1 MSENKKTIKI
11 LIVATGGTI
20 ACRSDKI
27 SGIRNISDPYLITD
41 IFKESGKAALEE
53 SYAVNIEFDLIS
65 PYEILSENL
74 SGDEIEKLF
83 FAINEK
89 LFEKDDD
96 YAGVIVTTGSDTY
109 AYVCAALRLL
119 FSDYEK
125 TIVAVCANDPPED
138 EKSNGLLHFTAACE
152 MIVNNALSGN
162 RGIFG
167 VYENGLGN
175 TATFYDAGSILPQP
189 AFSDSISAYVSED
202 EDGRDILNA
211 SQEKTSVPSPSLRLR
226 FKEGHRPLKDVK
238 VLLIKPYP
246 GMRYP
251 DIKEAEAVVFDT
263 YHSGTLPTDEKSGF
277 KEFLERAKESGTIVI
292 ISGVKKSAGVYAS
305 EKIYEDDAV
314 NVLYDVTSVMA
325 YMQTWIM
332 LSLHS

>member
-20 ACRSDKI
+20 ACRSDQI

-41 IFKESGKAALEE
+41 IFKKSGKAALEE

-74 SGDEIEKLF
+74 SGDEIQKL

-96 YAGVIVTTGSDTY
+96 YAGAIVTTGSDTY

-138 EKSNGLLHFTAACE
+138 QNSNGLLHFTAACE
-152 MIVNNALSGN
+152 MIVNNALTGN
-162 RGIFG
+162 KGIFG

-189 AFSDSISAYVSED
+189 AFSDSINAYVPED
-202 EDGRDILNA
+202 EDGRDILKA
-211 SQEKTSVPSPSLRLR
+211 SQEKTSVPPPSLRLR
-226 FKEGHRPLKDVK
+226 FKEGHRTLKDVK

-277 KEFLERAKESGTIVI
+277 KEFLESAKESGTIVI

-325 YMQTWIM
+325 YMQTWII
-332 LSLHS
+332 LVSLHS